1 MATARDDS
9 FRQEVRAFI
18 QSDLPADLRDRVL
31 LGKVLEREDYD
42 RWQKILHRRGWIA
55 GHWPQQYGG
64 CDWTPLQRWIFE
76 EETTQAGAPWVIP
89 FGVNYVGP
97 VIYTFGNEEQKRQHL
112 PGILTSDVF
121 WCQGYSE
128 PGAGS
133 DLANL
138 QTRAR
143 RDGGH
148 YAVNG
153 GKIWTSFAHMADWVF
168 CLVRTAEGGKPQE
181 GISFLLIDL
190 KSPGITIRPIISID
204 MCHHLNQVFFDD
216 VRVPVANRVGEENRG
231 WTYAKF
237 LLSNERVLIA
247 EVGKLK
253 RLHAR
258 LRAMAAETYETGE
271 PLLHNAAFGR
281 KMTDISIG
289 VRVLEAMCMRQ
300 LGAGTADEPPGHEA
314 SILKIRGS
322 ELLQAVTQ
330 LMIEVQGRR
339 GLPFQLEALAP
350 NWNGEEIGLPGGQ
363 GMTREFLFGRAA
375 TIYGGSNEIQRNII
389 ANAALG
395 L

>member
-1 MATARDDS
+1 MATPNDDA
-9 FRQEVRAFI
+9 FRREVRAFI
-18 QSDLPADLRDRVL
+18 KSDLPADLRDRVL
-31 LGKVLEREDYD
+31 QGKPLEREDYV

-55 GHWPQQYGG
+55 GHWPKEHGG

-89 FGVNYVGP
+89 FGINYVGP
-97 VIYTFGNEEQKRQHL
+97 VIYTFGNEQQKRQHL

-143 RDGGH
+143 RDGDH
-148 YAVNG
+148 YVVNG
-153 GKIWTSFAHMADWVF
+153 GKIWTSYSHMADWVF
-168 CLVRTAEGGKPQE
+168 ALVRTAEGGKAQE

-190 KSPGITIRPIISID
+190 RTPGITIRPIVSID
-204 MCHHLNQVFFDD
+204 LCHHLNQVFFDD
-216 VRVPVANRVGEENRG
+216 VRVPAANLVGEENRG

-253 RLHAR
+253 RLFAQLR
-258 LRAMAAETYETGE
+258 LMASVTYESGE
-271 PLLHNAAFGR
+271 PLLNNRDFAQKAV
-281 KMTDISIG
+281 DISIG
-289 VRVLEAMCMRQ
+289 IRVLEAMCMRQ
-300 LGAGTADEPPGHEA
+300 LGAGTADAPPGPEA
-314 SILKIRGS
+314 SVLKIRGS
-322 ELLQAVTQ
+322 ELMQAITH
-330 LMIEVQGRR
+330 LMVDVQGRR
-339 GLPFQLEALAP
+339 GLPYQTEALAP
-350 NWNGEEIGLPGGQ
+350 NWNGEEVGAPSAPG
-363 GMTREFLFGRAA
+363 MMREFLYGRAA

-389 ANAALG
+389 AKAALG